1 LARRGVTTVATTHLG
16 SLKELAGRETGI
28 VNASLAFD
36 AATLAPTY
44 RFTKGVPGRS
54 YGLSIARRLGVNE
67 AVLAEA
73 ERSMPEDQ
81 RKLDATLA
89 AAEARA
95 QALSAQ
101 DEAQALRAGELDML
115 RARLELAERS
125 VAAREEA
132 VRLRDREFD
141 RAQKSA
147 RRDVLLGARAEVE
160 KAIAEARAGK
170 EKEARR
176 ALEDEIAALAEDGK
190 TASRQDGRSAQA
202 GAGAHEESHPPLPAS
217 LVQGAKVRISSLGL
231 DGEIESVQG
240 NDVTVLVRGRRVRV
254 RAADLTGRH
263 AVMPSGRLP

>member
-1 LARRGVTTVATTHLG
+1 VLRELARRRVTTVATTHLG
-16 SLKELAGRETGI
+16 ALKELAGRETGI

-54 YGLSIARRLGVNE
+54 YGLSIARRLGVDE

-81 RKLDATLA
+81 RRLDATLA

-95 QALSAQ
+95 QALDVQ
-101 DEAQALRAGELDML
+101 EDEQARRTGELDML
-115 RARLELAERS
+115 RARLELAERA
-125 VAAREEA
+125 VAEREEA
-132 VRLRDREFD
+132 LRLREKELERN
-141 RAQKSA
+141 QKSA
-147 RRDVLLGARAEVE
+147 RREVLLGARTEVE

-190 TASRQDGRSAQA
+190 TAGRQDGTGELTQSD
-202 GAGAHEESHPPLPAS
+202 STLPAL
-217 LVQGAKVRISSLGL
+217 LVPGAKVRINSLGIE
-231 DGEIESVQG
+231 GEIESIQG
-240 NDVTVLVRGRRVRV
+240 KDVTVLVRGRRVRV
-254 RAADLTGRH
+254 RATDLTGRR
-263 AVMPSGRLP
+263 AVLPSGRLP